1 MSRLLKIGLFVLI
14 TSVGSVVYIMRTAD
28 RIQAKETYTVD
39 VVMDDASGLYVDSNV
54 RLAGVNVGKIR
65 AIELVDGKAKI
76 TLELD
81 KNVKLYEDA
90 RVVKTLESML
100 GTSAVQVYPGTR
112 MEKPIPAGGVI
123 QNAVSTNVMDQT
135 FLGAAELTDEIRGLV
150 KDLRTFLSDEGGYST
165 LKEILTTARDV
176 TRTTNLLVEKNLNLL
191 ASALENINEITQ
203 TLKVNTVED
212 RQKLSLILQSTLN
225 ITERVNQI
233 LLENQE
239 SVGQTVDGLRGS
251 VAKLQDTIDR
261 VNASLTQIDATAVQI
276 GEAAG
281 QAGTLMTKAG
291 TAVDQANATLSQ
303 IGSVAQGLNQTVE
316 KVNAGEGTIGKLL
329 TDDTLYDRVANIS
342 GRVEEYINSTMGMEL
357 QVGFQSELLMKN
369 LDTRNQLGIRL
380 NPVDTSKY
388 YLLGIVD
395 SPRLSEKTTE
405 TTRVVTDGTTSTT
418 TTIETERQRKLLINA
433 QIARRF
439 GQFSLRGGV
448 IESTGGLGVD
458 FQPFKGLLLS
468 TELFD
473 FTQSGGPYLR
483 AYGTVFPFYDP
494 RSKNPLQWL
503 YFTGG
508 VDNAI
513 VKDRDFFLGL
523 GLRFTDND
531 LKAMSGSLPSINP

>member
-14 TSVGSVVYIMRTAD
+14 TSAASVVYIMRTAD
-28 RIQAKETYTVD
+28 RIQAKETYTVQ

-65 AIELVDGKAKI
+65 SIELAGGKAKL
-76 TLELD
+76 TLELNKD
-81 KNVKLYEDA
+81 VKLYEDA

-100 GTSAVQVYPGTR
+100 GTSAVQVIPGTR
-112 MEKPIPAGGVI
+112 VEKPLPAGGMI

-150 KDLRTFLSDEGGYST
+150 KDLRRFLSDEGGYST

-176 TRTTNLLVEKNLNLL
+176 TKTTNLLVQKNLNLL
-191 ASALENINEITQ
+191 ATALENINEITQ
-203 TLKVNTVED
+203 TLKMNTVED
-212 RQKLSLILQSTLN
+212 RQKLSQILQSTLD
-225 ITERVNQI
+225 ITVRVNQI

-239 SVGQTVDGLRGS
+239 SVGQTVNGLRDS
-251 VAKLQDTIDR
+251 VAKLQTTIDR
-261 VNASLTQIDATAVQI
+261 VNSSLAQIDATASQI
-276 GEAAG
+276 GQAAN
-281 QAGTLMTKAG
+281 QAGVLMTKVG
-291 TAVDQANATLSQ
+291 TAVDQANVTLSQ
-303 IGSVAQGLNQTVE
+303 IGSVAQGLNQTVS
-316 KVNAGEGTIGKLL
+316 KVNAGEGTVGKLL
-329 TDDTLYDRVANIS
+329 NDDALYNKVVNIS

-357 QVGFQSELLMKN
+357 QIGFQSELLMKN

-380 NPVDTSKY
+380 NPLDASKY
-388 YLLGIVD
+388 YMLGIVD
-395 SPRLSEKTTE
+395 SPRLTE
-405 TTRVVTDGTTSTT
+405 TKREVTTVITNGSTTSSTT
-418 TTIETERQRKLLINA
+418 LETERQRKLLINA

-448 IESTGGLGVD
+448 IESTGGVGLD

-483 AYGTVFPFYDP
+483 AYGTVYPFYDP
-494 RSKNPLQWL
+494 RSKNPLNWL
-503 YFTGG
+503 YLTGG

-513 VKDRDFFLGL
+513 LKDRDYFLGL

-531 LKAMSGSLPSINP
+531 LKALSGSLPSINP